1 MANNTLLNVDQI
13 TLEALMILKNELGFT
28 RNVDRQ
34 HDKDFRKVNSIGD
47 SIRIRKPVRYTV
59 STGQAIDIQASQE
72 TEVTLVLD
80 QQKHVAMEFSSKE
93 LLLDVNQFAKQFIEP
108 AVVQLANEIDYDGTA
123 LYKGVYNAVGTAGT
137 VPTAALTYLQVGQK
151 LDEFSVPRDKRAM
164 VVTPATEVNAV
175 DTLKGLFHASG
186 PLSNQYR
193 KGEIGKSVL
202 GFDWYMD
209 QNIRSHTA
217 GTYAGTSLVNGA
229 SQTGSSLITDGWSSG
244 ASDLKEGDLITI
256 ANVYAVNPKNRQST
270 GALQQFVVTSDI
282 SDSSGAMTISI
293 SPSITLTGPYQ
304 TVNSL
309 PANDAA
315 VSVVSGTTALVSR
328 QNLGFH
334 RDAFT
339 LGMGILESPKGVDFA
354 AVKYDKQLG
363 LAIRCVRQYDIRTD
377 QYPCRLDIL
386 YGWLTQRPELAC
398 RLQS

>member
-1 MANNTLLNVDQI
+1 
-13 TLEALMILKNELGFT
+13 
-28 RNVDRQ
+28 
-34 HDKDFRKVNSIGD
+34 
-47 SIRIRKPVRYTV
+47 
-59 STGQAIDIQASQE
+59 
-72 TEVTLVLD
+72 
-80 QQKHVAMEFSSKE
+80 
-93 LLLDVNQFAKQFIEP
+93 
-108 AVVQLANEIDYDGTA
+108 
-123 LYKGVYNAVGTAGT
+123 
-137 VPTAALTYLQVGQK
+137 VGQK

-229 SQTGSSLITDGWSSG
+229 SQTGSSLVTDGWSSG

-386 YGWLTQRPELAC
+386 YGWLAQRPELAC